1 MTAGWRTAGR
11 SIYIEEVS
19 ISMKD
24 FIYADNAATTRI
36 ADEVF
41 EVMMPYFKGNYGNA
55 SSVYK
60 FGRDNHQ
67 AIETARKTIARLIGA
82 SPMEIFFTSCGSESD
97 NWALKGTMHRIAAA
111 GKKHLITSS
120 IEHHAILHS
129 AQSLERDGFDVTYLP
144 VDKYG
149 HVSVQSVKDAIR
161 EDTGLVSIMYAN
173 NEVGT
178 IQPVKEIGEICREA
192 GVLFHTDAVQ
202 AAGTLHID
210 VNNQNIDMLSMSAH
224 KFNGP
229 KGVGV
234 FYCRRGHFP
243 DNFMDGGAQ
252 ERGRRAGTENVAYI
266 IGMAKAF
273 EMACSE
279 MDAKAEKLAAMRDHI
294 KEGLLKIHD
303 SRLNGDP
310 VDRLPGNLNVSFAGI
325 DGQSMLFDLDL
336 EGIAASSG
344 SACASG
350 SLDPS
355 HVLLAMGLPY
365 EMAHGS
371 LRISLGRYNTMAE
384 ADMIIE
390 AVTNVVSRLRGEK

>member
-1 MTAGWRTAGR
+1 MPDGGK
-11 SIYIEEVS
+11 IV
-19 ISMKD
+19 MKD

-36 ADEVF
+36 ADEVL
-41 EVMMPYFKGNYGNA
+41 EAMMPYFKENYGNA

-67 AIETARKTIARLIGA
+67 AIETARKTIAKLIGA
-82 SPMEIFFTSCGSESD
+82 GPMEIFFTSCGSESD
-97 NWALKGTMHRIAAA
+97 NWALKGTMRRLAAE
-111 GKKHLITSS
+111 GKKHLITTK

-129 AQSLERDGFDVTYLP
+129 AQALEKEGFDVTYLP
-144 VDKYG
+144 VDEYG
-149 HVSVQSVKDAIR
+149 RVSVQDVKDAIR
-161 EDTGLVSIMYAN
+161 DDTGLVSVMYAN

-178 IQPVKEIGEICREA
+178 IQPVKEIGAVCREA

-210 VNNQNIDMLSMSAH
+210 VNEQNIDMLSISAH

-229 KGVGV
+229 KGIGV
-234 FYCRRGHFP
+234 FYCKRGHFP
-243 DNFMDGGAQ
+243 ENFMDGGAQ
-252 ERGRRAGTENVAYI
+252 ERGHRAGTENVAYI
-266 IGMAKAF
+266 VGMAKAL
-273 EMACSE
+273 EMACAE
-279 MDAKAEKLAAMRDHI
+279 MEEKTAKLAAMRDHI

-310 VDRLPGNLNVSFAGI
+310 ENRLPGNLNVSFAKV

-336 EGIAASSG
+336 EGVAASSG

-371 LRISLGRYNTMAE
+371 LRISLGRYNTPEE
-384 ADMIIE
+384 ADRIIE
-390 AVTNVVSRLRGEK
+390 AVTGVVAGLRGEK

>member
-1 MTAGWRTAGR
+1 
-11 SIYIEEVS
+11 
-19 ISMKD
+19 MKD

-36 ADEVF
+36 ADEVL
-41 EVMMPYFKGNYGNA
+41 EAMMPYFKENYGNA

-67 AIETARKTIARLIGA
+67 AIEAARKTIARLIGA

-97 NWALKGTMHRIAAA
+97 NWALKGTMHRLAAA

-129 AQSLERDGFDVTYLP
+129 AQSLERDGFDITYLP
-144 VDKYG
+144 VDEYG

-178 IQPVKEIGEICREA
+178 IQPVKEIGKICREA

-210 VNNQNIDMLSMSAH
+210 VNDQNIDMLSMSAH

-252 ERGRRAGTENVAYI
+252 ERGHRAGTENVAYI

-273 EMACSE
+273 ETACSE
-279 MDAKAEKLAAMRDHI
+279 MDAKAEKLAAMRDYI

-371 LRISLGRYNTMAE
+371 LRISLGRYNTMEE
-384 ADMIIE
+384 ADRIIE
-390 AVTNVVSRLRGEK
+390 AVTSVVSALRKE

>member
-1 MTAGWRTAGR
+1 MPDGGET
-11 SIYIEEVS
+11 V
-19 ISMKD
+19 MKD

-36 ADEVF
+36 ADEVL
-41 EVMMPYFKGNYGNA
+41 EAMMPYFKENYGNA

-67 AIETARKTIARLIGA
+67 AIETARKTIAKLIGA
-82 SPMEIFFTSCGSESD
+82 GPMEIFFTSCGSESD
-97 NWALKGTMHRIAAA
+97 NWALKGTMRRLAAE
-111 GKKHLITSS
+111 GKKHLITTK

-129 AQSLERDGFDVTYLP
+129 AQALEKEGFDVTYLP
-144 VDKYG
+144 VDEYG
-149 HVSVQSVKDAIR
+149 RVSVQDVKDAIR
-161 EDTGLVSIMYAN
+161 DDTGLVSVMYAN

-178 IQPVKEIGEICREA
+178 IQPVKEIGAVCREA

-210 VNNQNIDMLSMSAH
+210 VNEQNIDMLSISAH

-229 KGVGV
+229 KGIGV

-243 DNFMDGGAQ
+243 ENFMDGGAQ
-252 ERGRRAGTENVAYI
+252 ERGHRAGTENVAYI
-266 IGMAKAF
+266 VGMAKALELACA
-273 EMACSE
+273 EMEEKTA
-279 MDAKAEKLAAMRDHI
+279 KLAAMRDHI

-303 SRLNGDP
+303 SRLNGAP
-310 VDRLPGNLNVSFAGI
+310 ENRLPGNLNVSFAKV

-336 EGIAASSG
+336 EGVAASSG

-371 LRISLGRYNTMAE
+371 LRISLGRYNTPEE
-384 ADMIIE
+384 ADRIIE
-390 AVTNVVSRLRGEK
+390 AVTDVVAGLRGEK

>member
-1 MTAGWRTAGR
+1 
-11 SIYIEEVS
+11 
-19 ISMKD
+19 MKD

-36 ADEVF
+36 ADEVL
-41 EVMMPYFKGNYGNA
+41 EAMIPYLKENYGNA

-67 AIETARKTIARLIGA
+67 AVEAARRTIAKLIGA

-97 NWALKGTMHRIAAA
+97 NWALKGTMRRLAAE
-111 GKKHLITSS
+111 GKKHLITTA

-129 AQSLERDGFDVTYLP
+129 AQALEREGFEVTYLP
-144 VDKYG
+144 VDGYG
-149 HVSVQSVKDAIR
+149 RVSVQDVKDAIR
-161 EDTGLVSIMYAN
+161 SDTGLVSVMYAN

-178 IQPVKEIGEICREA
+178 VQPVKEIGAVCREA

-202 AAGTLHID
+202 AAGTLRID
-210 VNNQNIDMLSMSAH
+210 VNEQNIDMLSMSAH

-229 KGVGV
+229 KGIGA

-243 DNFMDGGAQ
+243 ENFMDGGAQ
-252 ERGRRAGTENVAYI
+252 ERGHRAGTENVAYI

-279 MDAKAEKLAAMRDHI
+279 MEEKAAKLAAMRDYI

-303 SRLNGDP
+303 SRLNGHP
-310 VDRLPGNLNVSFAGI
+310 TDRLPGNLNVSFAKI

-336 EGIAASSG
+336 EGVAASSG

-371 LRISLGRYNTMAE
+371 LRISLGRYNTPEE
-384 ADMIIE
+384 ADRIIE
-390 AVTNVVSRLRGEK
+390 AVTSVVAGLRGEK

>member
-1 MTAGWRTAGR
+1 
-11 SIYIEEVS
+11 
-19 ISMKD
+19 MKD

-36 ADEVF
+36 ADEVL
-41 EVMMPYFKGNYGNA
+41 EAMMPYFKDNYGNA

-67 AIETARKTIARLIGA
+67 AIESARKTIAHLIGA

-97 NWALKGTMHRIAAA
+97 NWALKGTMRRLAAE
-111 GKKHLITSS
+111 GKKHLITSK

-129 AQSLERDGFDVTYLP
+129 AEALEREGFDVTYLP
-144 VDKYG
+144 VDEYG
-149 HVSVQSVKDAIR
+149 RVSAQSVKDAIR

-202 AAGTLHID
+202 AAGALHID
-210 VNNQNIDMLSMSAH
+210 VNEQNIDMLSMSAH

-229 KGVGV
+229 KGAGV

-252 ERGRRAGTENVAYI
+252 EHGHRAGTENVAYI

-273 EMACSE
+273 EMACAE

-303 SRLNGDP
+303 SQLNGDS
-310 VDRLPGNLNVSFAGI
+310 VNRLPGNLNVSFAKI

-350 SLDPS
+350 ALDPS

-371 LRISLGRYNTMAE
+371 LRISLGRYNTMEE
-384 ADMIIE
+384 ADRIIE
-390 AVTNVVSRLRGEK
+390 AVTSVVAGLRGEK

>member
-1 MTAGWRTAGR
+1 MPDGGK
-11 SIYIEEVS
+11 IV
-19 ISMKD
+19 MKD

-36 ADEVF
+36 ADEVL
-41 EVMMPYFKGNYGNA
+41 EAMMPYFKENYGNA

-67 AIETARKTIARLIGA
+67 AIETARKTIAKLIGA
-82 SPMEIFFTSCGSESD
+82 GPMEIFFTSCGSESD
-97 NWALKGTMHRIAAA
+97 NWALKGTMRRLAAE
-111 GKKHLITSS
+111 GKKHLITTK

-129 AQSLERDGFDVTYLP
+129 AQALEKEGFDVTYLP
-144 VDKYG
+144 VDEYG
-149 HVSVQSVKDAIR
+149 RVSVQDVKDAIR
-161 EDTGLVSIMYAN
+161 DDTGLVSVMYAN

-178 IQPVKEIGEICREA
+178 IQPVKEIGAVCREA
-192 GVLFHTDAVQ
+192 EVLFHTDAVQ

-210 VNNQNIDMLSMSAH
+210 VNEQNIDMLSISAH

-229 KGVGV
+229 KGIGV
-234 FYCRRGHFP
+234 FYCKRGHFP
-243 DNFMDGGAQ
+243 ENFMDGGAQ
-252 ERGRRAGTENVAYI
+252 ERGHRAGTENVAYI
-266 IGMAKAF
+266 VGMAKAL
-273 EMACSE
+273 EMACAE
-279 MDAKAEKLAAMRDHI
+279 MEEKTAKLAAMRDHI

-310 VDRLPGNLNVSFAGI
+310 ENRLPGNLNVSFAKV

-336 EGIAASSG
+336 EGVAASSG

-371 LRISLGRYNTMAE
+371 LRISLGRYNTPEE
-384 ADMIIE
+384 ADRIIE
-390 AVTNVVSRLRGEK
+390 AVTGVVAGLRGEK

>member
-1 MTAGWRTAGR
+1 MPDGGKT
-11 SIYIEEVS
+11 V
-19 ISMKD
+19 MKD

-36 ADEVF
+36 ADEVL
-41 EVMMPYFKGNYGNA
+41 EAMMPYFKENYGNA

-67 AIETARKTIARLIGA
+67 AIETARKTIAKLIGA
-82 SPMEIFFTSCGSESD
+82 GPMEIFFTSCGSESD
-97 NWALKGTMHRIAAA
+97 NWALKGTMRRLAAE
-111 GKKHLITSS
+111 GKKHLITTK

-129 AQSLERDGFDVTYLP
+129 AQALEKEGFYVTYLP
-144 VDKYG
+144 VDEYG
-149 HVSVQSVKDAIR
+149 RVSVQDVKDSIR
-161 EDTGLVSIMYAN
+161 GDTGLVSVMYAN

-178 IQPVKEIGEICREA
+178 IQPVKEIGAVCREA

-210 VNNQNIDMLSMSAH
+210 VNEQNIDMLSISAH

-229 KGVGV
+229 KGIGV
-234 FYCRRGHFP
+234 FYCKRGHFP
-243 DNFMDGGAQ
+243 ENFMDGGAQ
-252 ERGRRAGTENVAYI
+252 ERGHRAGTENVAYI
-266 IGMAKAF
+266 VGMAKAL
-273 EMACSE
+273 ELACSE
-279 MDAKAEKLAAMRDHI
+279 MEEKTAKLAAMRDHI

-310 VDRLPGNLNVSFAGI
+310 ENRLPGNLNVSFAKV

-336 EGIAASSG
+336 EGVAASSG

-371 LRISLGRYNTMAE
+371 LRISLGRYNTPEE
-384 ADMIIE
+384 ADRIIE
-390 AVTNVVSRLRGEK
+390 AVTDVVAGLRGEK